1 MAKSLTQHMQ
11 KRNAMQLKN
20 GGPGDPPKSKKAVDP
35 PKGGRSFTMVPTD
48 DRQFVRGT
56 GSMKDRTFSATPVV
70 GKVKKV
76 MSANMR
82 EEYKEGARTKE
93 NYYKG
98 RDSLMT
104 QSQAKDLEKY
114 QKSRDRKAKMDKI
127 KKKLPKGGKGMW
139 GPMSACSAGEKGCK

>member
-20 GGPGDPPKSKKAVDP
+20 GGPGDPPKSKKAGDP

-48 DRQFVRGT
+48 DRQFVKGKEGRI
-56 GSMKDRTFSATPVV
+56 FSATPVV

-76 MSANMR
+76 MIANVR
-82 EEYKEGARTKE
+82 QEYKEGVRTKE
-93 NYYKG
+93 NYHKG
-98 RDSLMT
+98 MDSLRT
-104 QSQAKDLEKY
+104 ESQAKDLEKY

>member
-1 MAKSLTQHMQ
+1 M
-11 KRNAMQLKN
+11 KRDLSKPLASTF
-20 GGPGDPPKSKKAVDP
+20 GDEPKKGKKAGDP

-48 DRQFVRGT
+48 DRQFVKGS
-56 GSMKDRTFSATPVV
+56 GSMKGRIFSATPVV

-76 MSANMR
+76 MSANIKQ
-82 EEYKEGARTKE
+82 EYKEGVRTKE

-104 QSQAKDLEKY
+104 QGQAMDLKKY
-114 QKSRDRKAKMDKI
+114 QESRDRKAKIDKI

>member
-1 MAKSLTQHMQ
+1 M
-11 KRNAMQLKN
+11 KRDLSKPLASTW
-20 GGPGDPPKSKKAVDP
+20 GDDPPKGKKAGDP

-48 DRQFVRGT
+48 DRQFVKGT
-56 GSMKDRTFSATPVV
+56 GSVKGRTFSATPVV

-76 MSANMR
+76 MSANVR
-82 EEYKEGARTKE
+82 QEYKEGVRTKE
-93 NYYKG
+93 NYHKG
-98 RDSLMT
+98 MDSLRT
-104 QSQAKDLEKY
+104 ESQAKDLEKY